1 MSSKL
6 FEYFMTVLCKTVL
19 NVYKLSISRTS
30 DNKCTDIVILR
41 SFKLSSQHS
50 IKLTFIQSAI
60 SDTKSCLQAHGSVDN
75 SSDSEGD
82 CSYWKLLKIA
92 GGWGITGVHMK
103 SSESLPPSCKTHIIT
118 IEVHTEPELWSYIC
132 ISDVHAMDGCNPFR
146 GKRTTISWSTFKE
159 IKMKV
164 WKYLKLHYY
173 EHRNT
178 AIW

>member
-1 MSSKL
+1 
-6 FEYFMTVLCKTVL
+6 
-19 NVYKLSISRTS
+19 VYWYCDIAIIKIIFTTFHQ
-30 DNKCTDIVILR
+30 TDIYTICHQWHEVM
-41 SFKLSSQHS
+41 S
-50 IKLTFIQSAI
+50 TV
-60 SDTKSCLQAHGSVDN
+60 TAHGSVDD

-82 CSYWKLLKIA
+82 CSYWKLLKIV
-92 GGWGITGVHMK
+92 GGWRITGVHMK
-103 SSESLPPSCKTHIIT
+103 SSESLPPSCKTRIT

-132 ISDVHAMDGCNPFR
+132 ISDVHAVDGCNPFH

-178 AIW
+178 AIWYD